1 MALLVAVLLSAVLE
15 LPEAALLPA
24 DEAAVFSLSA
34 GGALILGGG
43 SALLPFAFGG
53 LGAARALAGADGRG
67 RGNILRTAGGE
78 GEGRGDRGEN
88 CGDFLIE
95 HEIFLLA
102 VFQVLLHVDFA
113 LHPSYRAGRGAS

>member
-1 MALLVAVLLSAVLE
+1 MALLVAVLLSAALV

-24 DEAAVFSLSA
+24 DEVAAFSLSA
-34 GGALILGGG
+34 EVLLSWESEALSFPLL
-43 SALLPFAFGG
+43 SAVWVLL
-53 LGAARALAGADGRG
+53 ALWLVLTDAGAET
-67 RGNILRTAGGE
+67 ILRAAGGE

-113 LHPSYRAGRGAS
+113 LHPSYRAGRSAS